1 MRADKQSTRLA
12 NHIGIGYLKGRFL
25 MNIKT
30 RLYHWTFDRKSLVPA
45 AALAAL
51 LACGADSVLADA
63 TRAAAKA
70 ESVAA
75 TVSLVDLDVSTPE
88 GARAANARLAK
99 VAQRLCRKLGDNRRV
114 SDSATY
120 ADCYRETLANAIRQ
134 LNAPVLAGLSSPIT
148 AQH

>member
-1 MRADKQSTRLA
+1 MS
-12 NHIGIGYLKGRFL
+12 
-25 MNIKT
+25 IKT
-30 RLYHWTFDRKSLVPA
+30 RLCHWSFDRKSLVPA
-45 AALAAL
+45 AALAAV

-63 TRAAAKA
+63 PRATAKA

-114 SDSATY
+114 ADSATY
-120 ADCYRETLANAIRQ
+120 ADCYRETLAKAIRQ
-134 LNAPVLAGLSSPIT
+134 LKTPILGGPSSPIT

>member
-1 MRADKQSTRLA
+1 MS
-12 NHIGIGYLKGRFL
+12 
-25 MNIKT
+25 IKT
-30 RLYHWTFDRKSLVPA
+30 RLCHWTFDRKSLVPA
-45 AALAAL
+45 AALAAV
-51 LACGADSVLADA
+51 LAWGADPVLADA
-63 TRAAAKA
+63 PRATAKP

-99 VAQRLCRKLGDNRRV
+99 VAQRLCRKLGDSRRV

-134 LNAPVLAGLSSPIT
+134 LNAPMLAGPSSPIT
-148 AQH
+148 ARH